1 MRRFKPEKHKKPL
14 RTRNHSELIF
24 FEQQQRPF
32 PKLLLDTT
40 VYVDELQG
48 ALSCEVEISLRLTE
62 VWHSTVTESE
72 LTALAGLLDP
82 NHPNTRTAVQ
92 QVFASVERWPTHRIL
107 NPDREVWRE
116 AGILA
121 GLLARLQNYGKS
133 ERRRALNHAL
143 LFLSAAKHGCSV
155 LTRNI
160 SDFDLLMQLAPYG
173 KSIFYLRTPVSSRS
187 EPEVEGRQTTKR

>member
-1 MRRFKPEKHKKPL
+1 MRRFKLEKHQKPL

-24 FEQQQRPF
+24 FDQLQRPF

-40 VYVDELQG
+40 VYIDELQG
-48 ALSCEVEISLRLTE
+48 ALSREVETSLRLTE

-82 NHPNTRTAVQ
+82 NHPDTRTAVQ
-92 QVFASVERWPTHRIL
+92 QVLTSVERRPAHRIL

-133 ERRRALNHAL
+133 ERRRAMSDAL
-143 LFLSAAKHGCSV
+143 LFLSAAKHGCGV

-173 KSIFYLRTPVSSRS
+173 KSVFYFRALIPSRS
-187 EPEVEGRQTTKR
+187 EPDLES